1 MFSTSMA
8 SENNIGISSRQFVAI
23 LKKFDKDGDGD
34 IKLSELDAFLK
45 AFVDEGL
52 IENSRAVVIAEKIRE
67 EQQDGDEVSMTTL
80 TKEIAPVNFL
90 TAEFGEQK
98 TRITSVDFMKLW
110 NNYDAD
116 NSGYL
121 DRVEL
126 QKFFYDI
133 VTKNKGEGDSED
145 TEELERKVDH
155 YIKTMFE
162 MLNIQEDKVSLEKMC
177 KFCPVEE
184 NFLEQYEA
192 FTEEEFEEIF
202 AHYDQDKSDEIEGC
216 ELEGFLKDLYD
227 RKHKPGQSFE
237 KFKEEKMKKFD
248 KDKNKKFSKQEV
260 KKILSKL
267 S

>member
-1 MFSTSMA
+1 MA
-8 SENNIGISSRQFVAI
+8 SENNIGISSRQFVTI

-184 NFLEQYEA
+184 NFLEQYE
-192 FTEEEFEEIF
+192 
-202 AHYDQDKSDEIEGC
+202 DKSDEIEGC